1 MHYDWGLRAVKSLLR
16 SAGALKR
23 GDLTSSED
31 LILMKA
37 LRDFNIAKIVE
48 ADISI
53 FMGLIKTLFPGMEAD
68 AV

>member
-1 MHYDWGLRAVKSLLR
+1 
-16 SAGALKR
+16 
-23 GDLTSSED
+23 
-31 LILMKA
+31 MKA

-53 FMGLIKTLFPGMEAD
+53 FMGLIKTLFPGMEAE